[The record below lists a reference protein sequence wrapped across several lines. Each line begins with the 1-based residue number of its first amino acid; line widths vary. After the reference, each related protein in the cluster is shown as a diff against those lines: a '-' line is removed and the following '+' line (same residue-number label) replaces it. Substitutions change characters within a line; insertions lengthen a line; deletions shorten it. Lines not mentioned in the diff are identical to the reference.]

1 MTHRAYTVAEID
13 RMRAALWMRFGYH
26 GSIIAWSSSGD
37 AEVRNKL
44 NRDPYDRDVEDKLR
58 TYMLAG
64 VDPEELETLAVETQ
78 P

>member
-1 MTHRAYTVAEID
+1 MTDRAYTVAEID

-26 GSIIAWSSSGD
+26 GPIVAWSSSGD
-37 AEVRNKL
+37 PEVRNKL

-64 VDPEELETLAVETQ
+64 VDPSDLETPAGE